1 MFLTATFIPKWDEMN
16 PVLPPQSTWDCHPNI
31 VARAFIFQFK
41 AKMNDMLKRIV
52 FGEVVACAWRY
63 EWQCRGLPHIHLLL
77 VLRDTIMVV
86 RPTEDVV
93 PDEVN

>member
-1 MFLTATFIPKWDEMN
+1 MFLNVTLTPQWDEID

-52 FGEVVACAWRY
+52 FGKVVACAWRN

-77 VLRDTIMVV
+77 VLQDTIMVV
-86 RPTEDVV
+86 KPTEDVV